1 MPDVCVMQQRIIFR
15 QSGFQ
20 VLTGLLGSIEDADKS
35 AEIIRLGQ
43 RLRIDPPAFVKF
55 QPNLSVE
62 SYHRLPKECSALPTL
77 RR

>member
-15 QSGFQ
+15 QSGFE

-35 AEIIRLGQ
+35 AETIRLGQ
-43 RLRIDPPAFVKF
+43 RLRIGPPAFVKF